1 MVTTVNPLLCHSY
14 YSTARDA
21 ADVGRGCA
29 TTVGQ
34 FDCPDCIGQGRAVLL
49 AVARARH
56 RHGHVTVAR
65 SLARFVSAGC
75 TAQLAALYNPRRA

>member
-34 FDCPDCIGQGRAVLL
+34 FDCPDCIGQDALCCWLWRVRVIA
-49 AVARARH
+49 
-56 RHGHVTVAR
+56 
-65 SLARFVSAGC
+65 
-75 TAQLAALYNPRRA
+75 TAT